1 MTVRRRNAKGR
12 RISLPVS
19 TTTVEDLD
27 GVFKGFADPTRIRI
41 LSLLAAGELCVSDIV
56 EILELPQPAV
66 SRHLAYLRRMGL
78 VEVKRD
84 LKFAHYRL
92 AAPEHAVHQN
102 LISCV
107 RTCFRGITSLDKERS
122 KAEAR
127 VQSRTSE
134 PADLRGI

>member
-1 MTVRRRNAKGR
+1 MKLKGR
-12 RISLPVS
+12 QTKRRKVSLPMS
-19 TTTVEDLD
+19 SPTVDDLD

-41 LSLLAAGELCVSDIV
+41 LSLLAAGELCVCDIV
-56 EILELPQPAV
+56 EILRLPQPAV

-102 LISCV
+102 LINCV
-107 RTCFRGITSLDKERS
+107 RTCFRGIRSLDDERRA
-122 KAEAR
+122 AEVRVRAR
-127 VQSRTSE
+127 ATE
-134 PADLRGI
+134 PC